1 MNACVVAAESTT
13 SGGLIVL
20 RLTPL
25 SSGQE
30 DRQLDVCWLE
40 LLPKII
46 VDSAELAIDLSSC
59 GTSTMHGFGTPRHKA
74 CCPFRNDRCGRT
86 PIFLECQMSKRKPAT
101 APKRARNPKMAA
113 RAQRNKQAIVRS
125 PKEDLLR
132 SVAAVSIEPPLGP
145 HDDPKHEVPLIEPR
159 VDTLPDDLS
168 QRMTDSD
175 PTKGF
180 ALATPNMQAYQAKLL
195 EIAVANA
202 QFAFEFGLRLATI
215 RSPTEFFGVI
225 TEFTKRRDDMFGQH
239 SKELAAYPFW
249 RINPPRELTALPG
262 R

>member
-1 MNACVVAAESTT
+1 MRDQQH
-13 SGGLIVL
+13 GL
-20 RLTPL
+20 
-25 SSGQE
+25 
-30 DRQLDVCWLE
+30 
-40 LLPKII
+40 
-46 VDSAELAIDLSSC
+46 
-59 GTSTMHGFGTPRHKA
+59 GTPRHQA

-86 PIFLECQMSKRKPAT
+86 PIFLERQMSKRKPAA

-125 PKEDLLR
+125 PKENLLH
-132 SVAAVSIEPPLGP
+132 SAGADSIEPPPEP
-145 HDDPKHEVPLIEPR
+145 HDDPKHEVSVIER
-159 VDTLPDDLS
+159 RADALVDDLS

-180 ALATPNMQAYQAKLL
+180 APATADMQAYQTKLL
-195 EIAVANA
+195 EIAGANA

-225 TEFTKRRDDMFGQH
+225 TEFTSRRVDMFAEH
-239 SKELAAYPFW
+239 SKELAAYSFW
-249 RINPPRELTALPG
+249 SIKPPRELTALLG

>member
-1 MNACVVAAESTT
+1 
-13 SGGLIVL
+13 
-20 RLTPL
+20 
-25 SSGQE
+25 
-30 DRQLDVCWLE
+30 
-40 LLPKII
+40 
-46 VDSAELAIDLSSC
+46 
-59 GTSTMHGFGTPRHKA
+59 MHRFGTPRHKA
-74 CCPFRNDRCGRT
+74 CCPFRNERCGRT
-86 PIFLECQMSKRKPAT
+86 PIFLERQMSKRKPAT

-132 SVAAVSIEPPLGP
+132 SVAAVSIEPPPKL
-145 HDDPKHEVPLIEPR
+145 HDPKHEVPIIEPR
-159 VDTLPDDLS
+159 VDALPNDLS

-180 ALATPNMQAYQAKLL
+180 ALATANMQAYQAKLL
-195 EIAVANA
+195 EIAGANA

-225 TEFTKRRDDMFGQH
+225 TEFTSRRVDMFGQH
-239 SKELAAYPFW
+239 SRELAAYPFW
-249 RINPPRELTALPG
+249 RIEPPGQPTALPG